1 MDINLMITSFPKLL
15 DATVVTVKLL
25 SLSLFFGLFIGLL
38 FAILR
43 LSKNKI
49 INKFA
54 YGYSYVFRG
63 TPLLVQIFIIYFG
76 LGNIEYF
83 RSTFL
88 WVVFKEPYWCAIIA
102 FALNTGAYTS
112 EILRSAFQTIKPGFI
127 EAGKSLGI
135 SNKIIFYKIQ
145 IPIAIRQS
153 LPAYGNEIILMMKG
167 TSLASTVTLMDFDL
181 MINSLPKLLGATV
194 VTLKL
199 LSASLFFGLFIG
211 LLFAVLRLNKNKIIN
226 KFAYTYSY
234 VFRGTPLLVQIF
246 IIYFGLGQIEY
257 FRSTFL
263 WVVFK
268 EPYWCAIIAF
278 ALNTGAYTSEILRS
292 AFQTI
297 KPGLIEAGKSLG
309 ISNKIIFYKIQ
320 IPIAIRQSLPAYG
333 NEIILMMKGTS
344 LASTVTLMDLT
355 GVAKYI
361 ISTTFK
367 PIEVFIVAGGIYLF
381 MTFIIHNVIKFLEKK
396 YSFN

>member
-1 MDINLMITSFPKLL
+1 MINSFPKLL
-15 DATVVTVKLL
+15 DATVVTLKLL

-43 LSKNKI
+43 LNKNPI

-76 LGNIEYF
+76 LGQIEYF

-145 IPIAIRQS
+145 IPIAIKQS

-167 TSLASTVTLMDFDL
+167 TSLASTVTLL
-181 MINSLPKLLGATV
+181 
-194 VTLKL
+194 
-199 LSASLFFGLFIG
+199 
-211 LLFAVLRLNKNKIIN
+211 
-226 KFAYTYSY
+226 
-234 VFRGTPLLVQIF
+234 
-246 IIYFGLGQIEY
+246 
-257 FRSTFL
+257 
-263 WVVFK
+263 
-268 EPYWCAIIAF
+268 
-278 ALNTGAYTSEILRS
+278 
-292 AFQTI
+292 
-297 KPGLIEAGKSLG
+297 
-309 ISNKIIFYKIQ
+309 
-320 IPIAIRQSLPAYG
+320 
-333 NEIILMMKGTS
+333 
-344 LASTVTLMDLT
+344 DLT

-367 PIEVFIVAGGIYLF
+367 PIEVFIVAGSIYLF
-381 MTFIIHNVIKFLEKK
+381 MTFLIHNLIKYLEKK
-396 YSFN
+396 FSYQ

>member
-1 MDINLMITSFPKLL
+1 MITSFPKLL
-15 DATVVTVKLL
+15 GATAVTLKLL
-25 SLSLFFGLFIGLL
+25 SLSLFFGLLIGLL
-38 FAILR
+38 FAI
-43 LSKNKI
+43 
-49 INKFA
+49 
-54 YGYSYVFRG
+54 
-63 TPLLVQIFIIYFG
+63 
-76 LGNIEYF
+76 
-83 RSTFL
+83 
-88 WVVFKEPYWCAIIA
+88 
-102 FALNTGAYTS
+102 
-112 EILRSAFQTIKPGFI
+112 
-127 EAGKSLGI
+127 
-135 SNKIIFYKIQ
+135 
-145 IPIAIRQS
+145 
-153 LPAYGNEIILMMKG
+153 
-167 TSLASTVTLMDFDL
+167 
-181 MINSLPKLLGATV
+181 
-194 VTLKL
+194 
-199 LSASLFFGLFIG
+199 
-211 LLFAVLRLNKNKIIN
+211 LRLNKNKIIN
-226 KFAYTYSY
+226 KFAYGYSY

-297 KPGLIEAGKSLG
+297 KPGFIEAGKSLG
-309 ISNKIIFYKIQ
+309 ISNKVIFYKVQ

-367 PIEVFIVAGGIYLF
+367 PIEVFIVAGSIYLF
-381 MTFIIHNVIKFLEKK
+381 MTFLIHKFIKLLEKK
-396 YSFN
+396 YSFQ

>member
-1 MDINLMITSFPKLL
+1 MDLELMINSLPKLL
-15 DATVVTVKLL
+15 SAAVITLKLL
-25 SLSLFFGLFIGLL
+25 SISLIIGLLIGFL

-43 LSKNKI
+43 LNKNI
-49 INKFA
+49 FINRFA

-76 LGNIEYF
+76 LGQIEYL

-88 WVVFKEPYWCAIIA
+88 WIILKEPYWCAIIA

-112 EILRSAFQTIKPGFI
+112 EILRSAFQTIKPGII

-145 IPIAIRQS
+145 IP
-153 LPAYGNEIILMMKG
+153 
-167 TSLASTVTLMDFDL
+167 V
-181 MINSLPKLLGATV
+181 
-194 VTLKL
+194 
-199 LSASLFFGLFIG
+199 
-211 LLFAVLRLNKNKIIN
+211 
-226 KFAYTYSY
+226 
-234 VFRGTPLLVQIF
+234 
-246 IIYFGLGQIEY
+246 
-257 FRSTFL
+257 
-263 WVVFK
+263 
-268 EPYWCAIIAF
+268 
-278 ALNTGAYTSEILRS
+278 
-292 AFQTI
+292 
-297 KPGLIEAGKSLG
+297 
-309 ISNKIIFYKIQ
+309 
-320 IPIAIRQSLPAYG
+320 AIRQSLPAYG

-367 PIEVFIVAGGIYLF
+367 PVEVFIVAGGIYLF
-381 MTFIIHNVIKFLEKK
+381 MTFIIHNVVKFLEKK

>member
-1 MDINLMITSFPKLL
+1 MDLELMINSFPKLL
-15 DATVVTVKLL
+15 SAAVITLKLL
-25 SLSLFFGLFIGLL
+25 SVSLIIGLFIGLF

-43 LSKNKI
+43 LNKNI
-49 INKFA
+49 LINRFA

-76 LGNIEYF
+76 LGQIEYL
-83 RSTFL
+83 RSTVL
-88 WVVFKEPYWCAIIA
+88 WVILKEPYWCAIIA

-112 EILRSAFQTIKPGFI
+112 EILRSAFQTIKPGII

-135 SNKIIFYKIQ
+135 SNKVIFYKIQ

-167 TSLASTVTLMDFDL
+167 TSLASTVT
-181 MINSLPKLLGATV
+181 I
-194 VTLKL
+194 
-199 LSASLFFGLFIG
+199 
-211 LLFAVLRLNKNKIIN
+211 
-226 KFAYTYSY
+226 
-234 VFRGTPLLVQIF
+234 
-246 IIYFGLGQIEY
+246 
-257 FRSTFL
+257 
-263 WVVFK
+263 
-268 EPYWCAIIAF
+268 
-278 ALNTGAYTSEILRS
+278 
-292 AFQTI
+292 
-297 KPGLIEAGKSLG
+297 
-309 ISNKIIFYKIQ
+309 
-320 IPIAIRQSLPAYG
+320 
-333 NEIILMMKGTS
+333 
-344 LASTVTLMDLT
+344 MDLT